1 MKRIFLLLFAAIL
14 AFSSCENLEDNS
26 PALQGEIDSIFFK
39 ASDVRGQQNENGS
52 FTLQG
57 INQDEK
63 LTLTINS
70 GQLGVHPLGEG
81 HPSLA
86 TYEDAGGNEYTRA
99 PLEEGQIEITDRCI
113 SCGWLTGT
121 FRFTGINPGID
132 TINVRK
138 GFFFEVS
145 FLDGN
150 IDTGG
155 PSAGTLTA
163 DVNDDPYNAS
173 SVTGELVSGSIII
186 NGFLDSR
193 IITIKVPANSVSG
206 NYILPITG
214 FSASYTN
221 NDETTEAI
229 SGIITV
235 NFNNTDSRKILIFF
249 NFDTGTDLITVGRT
263 RVDY

>member
-52 FTLQG
+52 FTIQG

-70 GQLGVHPLGEG
+70 SLLGVHPLGDG
-81 HPSLA
+81 HPSSA
-86 TYEDAGGNEYTRA
+86 TFEDAGGNLYTRA
-99 PLEEGQIEITDRCI
+99 PLENGQIEITDRCI

-132 TINVRK
+132 TIKVQK
-138 GFFFEVS
+138 GFFFEAS
-145 FLDGN
+145 FIDGN

-163 DVNDDPYNAS
+163 NVNEDPFNAS
-173 SVTGELVSGSIII
+173 TVTADQVSGSIII
-186 NGFLDSR
+186 NGFLDDR
-193 IITIKVPANSVSG
+193 VITIEVPENSVTG
-206 NYILPITG
+206 NYILPMTG

-221 NDETTEAI
+221 NVGTTEAI

-235 NFNNTDSRKILIFF
+235 NFNNPDPGQILIFF
-249 NFDTGTDLITVGRT
+249 NFDTGTDSITVGRT

>member
-1 MKRIFLLLFAAIL
+1 MRFLCLTMLIVLWVGLFNLL
-14 AFSSCENLEDNS
+14 
-26 PALQGEIDSIFFK
+26 GEEK
-39 ASDVRGQQNENGS
+39 
-52 FTLQG
+52 

-70 GQLGVHPLGEG
+70 SQLGVHPLGDG
-81 HPSLA
+81 HPSSA
-86 TYEDAGGNEYTRA
+86 TFEDAGGNLYTRA
-99 PLEEGQIEITDRCI
+99 PLEDGRIEITYRCM

-132 TINVRK
+132 TINVQK
-138 GFFFEVS
+138 GFFFEAS

-155 PSAGTLTA
+155 PNAGTLTA
-163 DVNDDPYNAS
+163 DVNEDPFNAS
-173 SVTGELVSGSIII
+173 IVTADRVSGSIII
-186 NGFLDSR
+186 SGFLDNR
-193 IITIKVPANSVSG
+193 IITIKVPENSVGG

-235 NFNNTDSRKILIFF
+235 NYNNTDARKMLIFF